1 MTAPG
6 RHGAAIERRIIH
18 HEHRDLEPVVNRI
31 EATAELAGHL
41 AARDLATALRSLL
54 DSIRKALL
62 PVMDWE
68 ETWYFPEADQQAGT
82 PWATKFLRYEHQQ
95 IRNSLERLEA
105 DWLALRHEPT
115 HRQLVDLR
123 ARLYALHTVVT
134 GHFEHEERFLM
145 PQLELD
151 TEAGGAEDTALESG

>member
-1 MTAPG
+1 VTAPEP
-6 RHGAAIERRIIH
+6 HGAAIERRIIH

-41 AARDLATALRSLL
+41 AARDLAAALRRLL
-54 DSIRKALL
+54 DDLRKSLL

-68 ETWYFPEADQQAGT
+68 QNWYFPQVDQLVGT

-95 IRNSLERLEA
+95 IRSSLERLEA
-105 DWLALRHEPT
+105 DWLALRREPT
-115 HRQLVDLR
+115 HQQLVDLR
-123 ARLYALHTVVT
+123 ARLYGLHALITA
-134 GHFEHEERFLM
+134 HFEHEERFLM

-151 TEAGGAEDTALESG
+151 AQAEAAQHTALESE

>member
-1 MTAPG
+1 VTAPG
-6 RHGAAIERRIIH
+6 RHGTAIERRIIH

-31 EATAELAGHL
+31 ETTAELAGHL
-41 AARDLATALRSLL
+41 AARDLAPALRSLL
-54 DSIRKALL
+54 DAIRKALL
-62 PVMDWE
+62 PVMEWE
-68 ETWYFPEADQQAGT
+68 QTWYYPEVDHLAGT

-95 IRNSLERLEA
+95 IRNALERLEA

-123 ARLYALHTVVT
+123 ARLYSLHALITA
-134 GHFEHEERFLM
+134 HFEHEERFLM

-151 TEAGGAEDTALESG
+151 PSAEASEQTALESE